1 MLQIISALFGATLIY
16 TGVLVFSINPGAAMA
31 VILGGIVFVGKP
43 TAIVYR
49 YVQNLYGFELRSG
62 AAAVPR
68 KPATRGKGHLTL
80 VKPKEEE
87 RPTIH

>member
-16 TGVLVFSINPGAAMA
+16 TGVLIFSINPGVAMA
-31 VILGGIVFVGKP
+31 VMLGGIVFVGKP
-43 TAIVYR
+43 AAIVYR
-49 YVQNLYGFELRSG
+49 YVRDLYGFELRSG
-62 AAAVPR
+62 AVAPKR
-68 KPATRGKGHLTL
+68 PPSRGKGHLTL